1 MIILGIDTSCDDT
14 SIAILEDR
22 RVLANI
28 ISSQDEVHQ
37 EYGGVFP
44 ILAKRAH
51 EQNFAPVLQEALQ
64 TAGLTPQDIDVIAV
78 TIGPGLAPSLEVGVT
93 KAQELAKEWNTPLE
107 LIHHMEGHLLSALA
121 TDKDGTENL
130 EPNAVEFPALGVL
143 ASGGHTEMV
152 LIHAWGQYEVIGETV
167 DDALGEAY
175 DKVAR
180 MLGLGFPGGAKVA
193 KLADQGN
200 KNTYPLPVAMLQSG
214 DFNVSYSGIKT
225 AVMNLIKKL
234 TDNNAR
240 PLTETEIQDIS
251 ASFQE
256 AALKTLLKK
265 IEKVLEKYPVKQVLL
280 GGGVAANTVLRERLT
295 KLLSPTEAT
304 LSWPYSLRLCQDNGA
319 MIAVAG
325 FMHHSWNY
333 HLDTNT
339 VDRRPQWR
347 LDDFSHSLTSTSEQ

>member
-14 SIAILEDR
+14 SIAVLEDR

-28 ISSQDEVHQ
+28 ISSQDKIHQ

-64 TAGLTPQDIDVIAV
+64 TAGLTPQDIDLIAI

-93 KAQELAKEWNTPLE
+93 KAQELAQSWKKPLE

-121 TDKDGTENL
+121 TDKNGTENL
-130 EPNAVEFPALGVL
+130 DPNTVEFPALGIL
-143 ASGGHTEMV
+143 ASGGHTEIV
-152 LIHAWGQYEVIGETV
+152 LMHGWGNYEILGETV

-193 KLADQGN
+193 KLAEQGN

-225 AVMNLIKKL
+225 AVMHLIKKI
-234 TDNNAR
+234 TDNNTR
-240 PLTETEIQDIS
+240 SLTQTEIQDIS

-265 IEKVLEKYPVKQVLL
+265 IEKVLQKYPVKNVLL
-280 GGGVAANTVLRERLT
+280 GGGVAANTVLRDRLT
-295 KLLSPTEAT
+295 ELLAPTGAT
-304 LSWPYSLRLCQDNGA
+304 LSWPYSLQLCQDNGA

-325 FMHHSWNY
+325 FMHHSAKY
-333 HLDTNT
+333 HLVTHV

-347 LDDFSHSLTSTSEQ
+347 LNNFSQQIS